1 VLDPAGPVTRG
12 KSRSSAPARTGD
24 FQGVP
29 HADPYDYYARLRR
42 VDELLFDTDL
52 RMWIASR
59 TRSVEAVLAHPDSG

>member
-1 VLDPAGPVTRG
+1 VL
-12 KSRSSAPARTGD
+12 
-24 FQGVP
+24 
-29 HADPYDYYARLRR
+29 HADAYDYYARLRR